1 MNKKPYGWRNYSF
14 LDKLK
19 WYTEYEKD
27 KKELYSDKYKIK
39 SIIERM
45 NIPDLHY
52 AKLISHVYPLN
63 TSTNLNVGVPFQHEL
78 FKKEQRIDAIL
89 EKLTLNNTTIHSQ
102 DEILHLL
109 STHHNIKAISDDFL
123 PEKSYVI
130 KLNLSWN
137 TMIIVKN
144 NRIMKVCYGKHTFP
158 NYQDFFSEW
167 RDICLFH
174 HRKKTP
180 PLFFAEEFLDFNL
193 PVYEIF
199 CIHGQPRLLS
209 LYLESDESFESNY
222 IIEKKPHSEYS
233 FQFLPGKQL
242 MPNTVPIIFSINTK
256 IAQQASQIA
265 THFAKEFEF
274 VRVDF
279 YHHNNKV
286 YFSECTFTPGALKK
300 IKWGYIGKHLSS
312 FWL

>member
-1 MNKKPYGWRNYSF
+1 MLKKPFGWNNYSF

-19 WYTEYEKD
+19 WYTEYNKD

-39 SIIERM
+39 SILERM
-45 NIPDLHY
+45 NIPNLHY

-63 TSTNLNVGVPFQHEL
+63 ITSKLKVGVPFQHEL
-78 FKKEQRIDAIL
+78 FKKDQRIDTIL
-89 EKLTLNNTTIHSQ
+89 QKNINNNTIFNQ

-109 STHHNIKAISDDFL
+109 STHYNIKPITDSFK

-144 NRIMKVCYGKHTFP
+144 NRIMKICYGKYSFP
-158 NYQDFFSEW
+158 NYQDYFSEW
-167 RDICLFH
+167 RDICLYH
-174 HRKKTP
+174 YRKKTP

-193 PVYEIF
+193 PVYEIY

-209 LYLESDESFESNY
+209 LYIESDQSFENNY
-222 IIEKKPHSEYS
+222 IIKKTPDSEYL
-233 FQFLPGKQL
+233 FEFLPGKQL
-242 MPNTVPIIFSINTK
+242 MPNTTPLIFSINTK
-256 IAQQASQIA
+256 IAQQASRIA

-279 YHHNNKV
+279 YHHDNKV

-300 IKWGYIGKHLSS
+300 IKWGSIGKHLSS

>member
-1 MNKKPYGWRNYSF
+1 MNKKPYGWHNYSF

-19 WYTEYEKD
+19 WYTEFDKD
-27 KKELYSDKYKIK
+27 KKEHYSDKYKIK
-39 SIIERM
+39 SIIERK
-45 NIPDLHY
+45 NIPGLYY

-63 TSTNLNVGVPFQHEL
+63 VSTKLKVGVPFQHEL
-78 FKKEQRIDAIL
+78 FKKDQRIDAIL
-89 EKLTLNNTTIHSQ
+89 SRNINSNTIFSQ

-109 STHHNIKAISDDFL
+109 SSHYNIKPITDDFQ

-144 NRIMKVCYGKHTFP
+144 NRIMKICYGNHTFP
-158 NYQDFFSEW
+158 NYQDYFSEW
-167 RDICLFH
+167 RDICLYH
-174 HRKKTP
+174 YRKKTP
-180 PLFFAEEFLDFNL
+180 ARFFAEEFLDFNL
-193 PVYEIF
+193 PVYEIY

-209 LYLESDESFESNY
+209 LYIESDESFESNY
-222 IIEKKPHSEYS
+222 KIIHNSKNNYTFE
-233 FQFLPGKQL
+233 FLPGKQL
-242 MPNTVPIIFSINTK
+242 MPNTIPSIFTLNHN
-256 IAQQASQIA
+256 IAQQASNIA

-279 YHHNNKV
+279 YHHDDNL

-300 IKWGYIGKHLSS
+300 IKWGSAGQHLSS
-312 FWL
+312 FWV